1 MNIPKKMILEA
12 CLQKQNDLIVGF
24 TNRLEIME
32 TDAVDH
38 DHSPSQYE
46 SRTAGK
52 MELIN
57 AIGNELT
64 FAQREMEFL
73 KSLDSSKVCD
83 IVEPG
88 AVVVTNKMTFYIC
101 VSIEN
106 FEVAGKDFFGMSYKA
121 PLYAEMRGLKKESS
135 FKYNETEYYILDI
148 Y

>member
-12 CLQKQNDLIVGF
+12 CLQKQNDLIDGF

-38 DHSPSQYE
+38 DHSPSQSD

-73 KSLDSSKVCD
+73 KSLDSSKICD

-88 AVVVTNKMTFYIC
+88 AVVITNKMTFYIC

>member
-12 CLQKQNDLIVGF
+12 CLQKQNDLIDGF

-38 DHSPSQYE
+38 DHSPSQSE

-73 KSLDSSKVCD
+73 KSLDSLKVCD